1 LSLHSQSG
9 GAITL
14 NSTNELRL
22 SFPLAGSPY
31 FYTFAN
37 KTFTLQQYN
46 PNNTAESFPA
56 YDVRTVIE
64 EDNGVITLA
73 RLDGTYNSEEPY
85 AWFRLGF
92 S

>member
-1 LSLHSQSG
+1 MSLHSQSG

-37 KTFTLQQYN
+37 KTLTFQQYN
-46 PNNTAESFPA
+46 PSNTSESFPS
-56 YDVRTVIE
+56 YDVRDVIE
-64 EDNGVITLA
+64 NDGGVIVLA
-73 RLDGTYNSEEPY
+73 RLDGSYDSELPY
-85 AWFRLGF
+85 AWFRVGF